1 MVSLCS
7 SLIYEIR
14 TKKFPEIH
22 ATGSARIATRRRFP
36 NRTNNQWYAF
46 RRFMANNHERE
57 RWLEDIDARQRN
69 VVFPDTVQNEG
80 RLWRNLSNPAFNA
93 AAKAGLALIG
103 LFVYGNIAF
112 FLAILI
118 REDKAWKQELAATVL
133 LLLLIFGPI
142 FGVIIWATRRSFR
155 KGRQHASNQGRKV
168 KKG

>member
-1 MVSLCS
+1 
-7 SLIYEIR
+7 
-14 TKKFPEIH
+14 
-22 ATGSARIATRRRFP
+22 
-36 NRTNNQWYAF
+36 
-46 RRFMANNHERE
+46 MANNHERE

-80 RLWRNLSNPAFNA
+80 RLWRNLGNPAFNA

-142 FGVIIWATRRSFR
+142 FGVIIWATRRSLR
-155 KGRQHASNQGRKV
+155 KVRQHASNQGRK
-168 KKG
+168 